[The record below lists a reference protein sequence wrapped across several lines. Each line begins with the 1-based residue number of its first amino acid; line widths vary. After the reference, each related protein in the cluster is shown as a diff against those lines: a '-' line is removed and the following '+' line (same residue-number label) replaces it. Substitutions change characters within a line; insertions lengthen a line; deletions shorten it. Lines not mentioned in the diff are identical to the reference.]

1 MKSFR
6 FRADL
11 PHVEILSEG
20 AMPLYDDGGKLVGGF
35 TIVSGSKVIGFVSGS
50 NYPAALKME
59 IGEDIYFTPIESIE
73 NKRAFVAH
81 GILSEFSLGTSSVSV
96 KGERND
102 KESFNGNQDI

>member
-11 PHVEILSEG
+11 PHVEILSDG

-35 TIVSGSKVIGFVSGS
+35 TIVSGSKVVGFVSGS
-50 NYPAALKME
+50 NYPAALKMD
-59 IGEDIYFTPIESIE
+59 IGEEIYFTPISVALKNRE
-73 NKRAFVAH
+73 FVAH
-81 GILSEFSLGTSSVSV
+81 GILSEFSLGAASVPI

-102 KESFNGNQDI
+102 KESFNGNQDF